1 MAEFDK
7 SYQSLKGSL
16 LRTGVYTLGH
26 FVIAITC
33 LMLISDVPLW
43 IAATDA
49 VVEPLANAVWFYILD
64 RLWIAKK

>member
-7 SYQSLKGSL
+7 SYQSFKGSL

>member
-1 MAEFDK
+1 MAEFNN

-16 LRTGVYTLGH
+16 LKTLVCTIGH
-26 FVIAITC
+26 FFIAITC

-49 VVEPLANAVWFYILD
+49 VVEPLANAVWFYVLD